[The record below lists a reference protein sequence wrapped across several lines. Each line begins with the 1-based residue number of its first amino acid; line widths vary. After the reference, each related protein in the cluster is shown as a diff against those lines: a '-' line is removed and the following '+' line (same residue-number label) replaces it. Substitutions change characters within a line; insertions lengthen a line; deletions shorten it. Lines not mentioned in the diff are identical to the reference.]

1 MSLALRFLLLPWSE
15 NRPEKWWLTGLE
27 WQNVLW
33 LRRFSG
39 VIFLGVW
46 KPNNEFHC
54 FCNGHCHAPGKN
66 PFRKEGPIPP
76 AARGVGRRQPWAVS
90 LLWWLL
96 GLQENSLFRSP
107 VLSGMPCSQW
117 LINVERTASLS
128 PALDDSEGP
137 SGYRITLRGP
147 LTPLLDLRIC

>member
-1 MSLALRFLLLPWSE
+1 MSLALRFLLLPWSQ

-27 WQNVLW
+27 WENVLW

-46 KPNNEFHC
+46 KPMSSIVSAMDTAMQQVRILSE
-54 FCNGHCHAPGKN
+54 
-66 PFRKEGPIPP
+66 RKDLFPP
-76 AARGVGRRQPWAVS
+76 ASRGVGRSQPWAVS

-107 VLSGMPCSQW
+107 VLSGLPCSQW
-117 LINVERTASLS
+117 LINVEHTDSLS